1 MQSNVRYQSF
11 ASVLHLRPH
20 LSGRLHERDA
30 KGQKRKNF
38 NGLISYLL
46 KPASH
51 HKSAPYVIG
60 GNVIES
66 FAEALSAEF
75 NATKLLRSDVS
86 KPVWHNS
93 LRQPVGESLPI
104 QQWKK
109 IADDY
114 REEIIIWQRLT
125 YILLH
130 HLAIQN

>member
-1 MQSNVRYQSF
+1 MKGMQKV
-11 ASVLHLRPH
+11 
-20 LSGRLHERDA
+20 
-30 KGQKRKNF
+30 KRGKNF

-46 KPASH
+46 KPSSH

-66 FAEALSAEF
+66 FAEALTAEF

>member
-1 MQSNVRYQSF
+1 MKGMQ
-11 ASVLHLRPH
+11 
-20 LSGRLHERDA
+20 
-30 KGQKRKNF
+30 KIKRGKTF

-51 HKSAPYVIG
+51 HKLDPSVVG

-93 LRQPVGESLPI
+93 LRLPAGECLPI
-104 QQWKK
+104 QRWKLF
-109 IADDY
+109 D
-114 REEIIIWQRLT
+114 LT
-125 YILLH
+125 
-130 HLAIQN
+130 QQ